1 MELGSMNAGLV
12 KAILHNMLCLGVMF
26 IVGLILGYII
36 TNTFLYIVIMALVVV
51 TAYVIIYVILYFGM
65 LRGRI

>member
-1 MELGSMNAGLV
+1 MSAGLV

-26 IVGLILGYII
+26 IVGLIVGYFIH
-36 TNTFLYIVIMALVVV
+36 NTFLYMVIMALVIVA
-51 TAYVIIYVILYFGM
+51 AYLIIYFILYFGM